1 MNKFN
6 KLYNLI
12 MEDLRD
18 DLKEGQEYE
27 VEKGKITS
35 SKKDP
40 DVNDPT
46 TREKLVRQWAKK
58 YKWTTTDIEEQIK
71 NFLDRKKDKQ
81 FKDKKELYY
90 SLNWWIG
97 PGDEDQDDDID
108 VNYSTVFDTL
118 EEIVKSADPK
128 ALQRL
133 HKRFENYEGSND
145 RQACCDIMEGDG
157 WGVWTGLMDPANWR
171 KMGFKLT
178 PTQKKILTTYNND
191 VNNGAF
197 YDFDDN
203 EVEMTKDFMIA
214 AGGQDIVDSFEE

>member
-1 MNKFN
+1 MKDKFN

-27 VEKGKITS
+27 MEKGKITP
-35 SKKDP
+35 SKKNL

-46 TREKLVRQWAKK
+46 TREKLIRQWAKK
-58 YKWTTTDIEEQIK
+58 YKWTTTDIEKQIK
-71 NFLDRKKDKQ
+71 DFIKREKDKQ
-81 FKDKKELYY
+81 FDDKKDLYD

-97 PGDEDQDDDID
+97 PGDEDWDDDID
-108 VNYSTVFDTL
+108 VNYPTVFRTL
-118 EEIVKSADPK
+118 DEIIKNADPK
-128 ALQRL
+128 ALQEL
-133 HKRFENYEGSND
+133 HSLFEKYEGSND

-157 WGVWTGLMDPANWR
+157 WGAWTGLMDPENWED
-171 KMGFKLT
+171 MGFKLT
-178 PTQKKILTTYNND
+178 PTQKKILTIYNDD

-197 YDFDDN
+197 YYYEED

-214 AGGQDIVDSFEE
+214 AGGQDIVDSFN